1 MATSKD
7 FDTKSQVSSRAS
19 VRSNVSSASAAAK
32 ARAKAEA
39 ARVRASF
46 AEKEAKL
53 KVELAERESK
63 LKLKQAEREAQAALD
78 KAKLDAELETLAHQ
92 CEAEAASR
100 QADILEA
107 AEEEV
112 RAPDNAHGSR
122 RSLRSEIEDRINAYV
137 REQNELHQSSHHDD
151 HAPPGSQANET
162 LVSWGTPTG
171 SPAVGPSPQN
181 AVSPKAPTQHQ
192 AVTSSIPPL
201 PAKTERNEGESRSK
215 PLLYNM
221 ARSAQAYSSLRH
233 TYHNTTPSAQFYS
246 PHRPTGRNVTHSA
259 QQHTSQTNHHTY
271 HKVDPSAQP
280 YVPHQHSN
288 PADQQKTP
296 GMTDFV
302 KYLARRELVTTGLT
316 QFDDRPESFR
326 AWQSSFHNAIR
337 GLGLSAS
344 EELDLLTKWL
354 GKESSCHVRTV
365 RQVHVNDPNAA
376 LSNAWSR
383 LIKLYAAPEVLEKA
397 LFKKLDA
404 FPKIASKD
412 YVKLREL
419 GDLLMEFLSAKE
431 DGYLPGLAFLD
442 TSRGI
447 SPIVEKLPHA
457 LQEKWITRGSR
468 FKDEY
473 DGCFPPFSFFADFV
487 YYEAETR
494 NDPSFAIPNSSGPPV
509 KDKTGYRS
517 GKVPVSVHKTD
528 VTAETESDVSSK
540 QAENPGKNCPI
551 HHKPHPL
558 KKCRGFRA
566 KTLEERK
573 LFLRENGICY
583 RCCASTSHLAK
594 ECKVTLKCSECESD
608 RHISAMHAGP
618 APQTPKVPAPSSTSE
633 EKEDGELSSVPTVT
647 SRCTEIC
654 GEGQPPM
661 SCSKICLVRVF
672 PNGQR
677 DKAINMYAVHDDQ
690 SNRSLVRPEFFDLFD
705 VKSSSSLYSLRTC
718 AGTMEMSGRKAEGFE
733 IESVNGGV
741 TLTLPPLIE
750 CDQVP
755 TNRSEIPT
763 PKVALLH
770 PHLRS
775 VAKHIPELDPNAPIL
790 LLLGRDIIRAH
801 KVRQQINGPH
811 DSPFA
816 QRLDLGWTI
825 VGEVCLRQGHK
836 PKVSTFKTHVL
847 EKGRPSFLSPC
858 NNFID
863 LKEKVCHG
871 GEQPR
876 GLANTCKSSAE
887 RITEHSLGQNLF
899 QTTEND
905 NKVAQSIE
913 DVAFLKIMD
922 LEVYRDDKNNW
933 VAPLPF
939 KVPRR
944 RLPNNRKQALNRL
957 NSLCQ
962 TLNRKPVMKQQFL
975 DFMRKVF
982 EDDHAEPAPPLIQ
995 DEECW
1000 YLPTFGVYHP
1010 RKPDQIRV
1018 VFDSSAQE
1026 GGVSLNNVLLTGP
1039 DLNNSLLGVL
1049 IRFRKEQVAIMAD
1062 IQKMFYCFLVREDHR
1077 NFLRFL
1083 WFRDNDPTKDIIEY
1097 RMKVH
1102 VFGNSPSPSIAI
1114 YGLRLA
1120 AKEGEREHGADT
1132 QRFIERHFYVD
1143 DGLMS
1148 LPSDTEAISLLK
1160 RTQASLAESNLRL
1173 HKIVSNSPA
1182 VMKAFP
1188 PEDHA
1193 VSVQDLDL
1201 SEESTVLQRSLGLCW
1216 EIASDAFTFQVSVGD
1231 KPFTRRG
1238 VLSTI
1243 NSVFDPLGLAS
1254 PVTVQGRALLRELTS
1269 DTSDWDA
1276 PLPEE
1281 KRSEWVTWRDSLLEL
1296 KELHIPR
1303 TYTPDSL
1310 TKARRLELC
1319 VFSDA
1324 STKAIGAVAYLRAID
1339 EDGNSHVGFVLG
1351 KAKLAPQCKP
1361 TIPRLELCG
1370 AVLAV
1375 EMAELILGEI
1385 DLKMDAVKFYCDS
1398 KVVLG
1403 YIHNEVK
1410 RFYVYVHNRVQR
1422 IRQSTKP
1429 EQWLYVPTE
1438 HNPADHASRGV
1449 SASNLAKTTWF
1460 SGPAFLQRP
1469 YNGLQEESEAFELI
1483 SPELDVEVRPEVSS
1497 FRTQVQA
1504 QCLTTDRFKRFST
1517 WDSLVRAVALLIHIV
1532 RCRKSKDYAKGCKSC
1547 WHWCKQPRTPD
1558 ERSQAMNVVI
1568 QAVQREAF
1576 PAEFSALTNG
1586 KALPSNSPLFKL
1598 SPVVVEGLMRIGGRL
1613 THAPLEHAEKKPLVL
1628 PKRNHISALLVS
1640 YHHKQVKHQG
1650 RHFTEGAV
1658 RSSGLWII
1666 GCKRLVSS
1674 IIHGC
1679 VTCRKLRGKM
1689 EEQTMADLPPE
1700 RLSTSPPFSYVG
1712 LDVFGPWKVTARRT
1726 RGGHAESKRWA
1737 ILFTCMSTRA
1747 VHIEV
1752 IESMDTSCCINAL
1765 RRFFAIRGPAKQL
1778 RSDCGT
1784 NFIAASKELKLTK
1797 QQQGPSIQRYLSDQ
1811 GCSWEFNPPY
1821 SSHMG
1826 GSWERMIGVARRI
1839 FDSILLQEHVHLS
1852 HEVLCTF
1859 MCEVSA
1865 IINARP
1871 LTPVSTDPDAPFPL
1885 TPTTLLTQ
1893 KGAVPPPPGNF
1904 SDKDLHQS
1912 QWRQVQALAST
1923 FWTRWRREYLPT
1935 LQSRRKWVGA
1945 HRNLQQGDVVLLKD
1959 SQAARNEW
1967 PLALVTTTYPSQDGK
1982 VRKVEVKTAAQGI
1995 PKTFLRPV
2003 SAVLLLLP
2011 KED

>member
-1 MATSKD
+1 MATSREND
-7 FDTKSQVSSRAS
+7 SISDVSSRSSTRTSA
-19 VRSNVSSASAAAK
+19 SSASAAAR

-53 KVELAERESK
+53 KLE
-63 LKLKQAEREAQAALD
+63 QAEREAKAVIE
-78 KAKLDAELETLAHQ
+78 KAKADAELETLARQ
-92 CEAEAASR
+92 REAEAASR
-100 QADILEA
+100 QADVLEA
-107 AEEEV
+107 AEEQV
-112 RAPDNAHGSR
+112 TAPDIPHGNV
-122 RSLRSEIEDRINAYV
+122 RSLKTETEDRTRTYV
-137 REQNELHQSSHHDD
+137 RQQSELHVPTCHDD
-151 HAPPGSQANET
+151 HGSQPSYPDGSLLT
-162 LVSWGTPTG
+162 WGTPSG
-171 SPAVGPSPQN
+171 QPDVDPSTQN
-181 AVSPKAPTQHQ
+181 AAILHEAPPRPPVSPF
-192 AVTSSIPPL
+192 
-201 PAKTERNEGESRSK
+201 PARGTDRDETK
-215 PLLYNM
+215 PQVPNVV
-221 ARSAQAYSSLRH
+221 RSAQPYTSHRHTNHDITPVAQLYSSHRNI
-233 TYHNTTPSAQFYS
+233 TGRNITPSAQQY
-246 PHRPTGRNVTHSA
+246 
-259 QQHTSQTNHHTY
+259 TSRHHTY
-271 HKVDPSAQP
+271 HKMNPSAQP
-280 YVPHQHSN
+280 YTPHQHTD
-288 PADQQKTP
+288 PADQPKAP
-296 GMTDFV
+296 VMTDFV
-302 KYLARRELVTTGLT
+302 QYLARRELVTTGLI
-316 QFDDRPESFR
+316 QFDDHPESFR
-326 AWQSSFHNAIR
+326 AWQSSFNNAIR
-337 GLGLSAS
+337 GLSLSAS

-354 GKESSCHVRTV
+354 GKESSRHVRTI

-412 YVKLREL
+412 HVKLREL

-447 SPIVEKLPHA
+447 SPIVEKLPYA
-457 LQEKWITRGSR
+457 LQEKWITRGSK
-468 FKDEY
+468 FKNEH
-473 DGCFPPFSFFADFV
+473 DGFFPPFSFFVEFV
-487 YYEAETR
+487 YCEAETR
-494 NDPSFAIPNSSGPPV
+494 NDPSFAIPNSSNPPV
-509 KDKTGYRS
+509 KEKAGYRT
-517 GKVPVSVHKTD
+517 GKVPISVHKTD
-528 VTAETESDVSSK
+528 VAAETDSDVSSK
-540 QAENPGKNCPI
+540 QADNPGKNCPI

-573 LFLRENGICY
+573 SFLRENGICY

-594 ECKVTLKCSECESD
+594 DCKVTPKCSECESD
-608 RHISAMHAGP
+608 RHIAAMHPGP
-618 APQTPKVPAPSSTSE
+618 APQTPKVPAPTSTPE
-633 EKEDGELSSVPTVT
+633 EKEEGEALASVPTVT
-647 SRCTEIC
+647 SHCTEIC
-654 GEGQPPM
+654 GEGQPAM

-672 PNGQR
+672 PKGQR
-677 DKAINMYAVHDDQ
+677 DKAINMYAIHDDQ

-705 VKSSSSLYSLRTC
+705 VKSNSSRYSLKTC
-718 AGTMEMSGRKAEGFE
+718 AGIVEMSGRKAEGFE
-733 IESVNGGV
+733 VESVNGGV
-741 TLTLPPLIE
+741 TLALPPLIE

-763 PKVALLH
+763 PKVALCH
-770 PHLRS
+770 PHLKS
-775 VAKHIPELDPNAPIL
+775 LAKHIPELDPNAQIL

-816 QRLDLGWTI
+816 QRLDLGWTV
-825 VGEVCLRQGHK
+825 VGEVCLGHAHR
-836 PKVSTFKTHVL
+836 PRVSAFKTHVL

-858 NNFID
+858 GNFID

-871 GEQPR
+871 GEQPC
-876 GLANTCKSSAE
+876 GFTHKSSSE
-887 RITEHSLGQNLF
+887 RATEHLLGQNLF

-913 DVAFLKIMD
+913 DGVFLKIMNS
-922 LEVYRDDKNNW
+922 EVYRDDKNNW

-957 NSLCQ
+957 SSLCRA
-962 TLNRKPVMKQQFL
+962 LNRKPVMKQQFL
-975 DFMRKVF
+975 DFMGKVIA
-982 EDDHAEPAPPLIQ
+982 DDHAEPAPPLTQ

-1010 RKPDQIRV
+1010 RKPNQIRV

-1049 IRFRKEQVAIMAD
+1049 IRFRKELVAVMAD
-1062 IQKMFYCFLVREDHR
+1062 IQRMFHCFLVREDHR

-1083 WFRDNDPTKDIIEY
+1083 WYRDNDPTKDIIEY

-1120 AKEGEREHGADT
+1120 AKEGEREHGTDT
-1132 QRFIERHFYVD
+1132 RRFVERHFYVD

-1193 VSVQDLDL
+1193 VGIQDLDL

-1238 VLSTI
+1238 VLSII

-1254 PVTVQGRALLRELTS
+1254 PVTIQGRALLRELTC

-1276 PLPEE
+1276 PLPEG

-1310 TKARRLELC
+1310 TNAQRLELC

-1324 STKAIGAVAYLRAID
+1324 STMAIGAVAYLRAID
-1339 EDGNSHVGFVLG
+1339 EDGNSNIGFVLG

-1375 EMAELILGEI
+1375 EMAELILDEM

-1438 HNPADHASRGV
+1438 HNPADHASRAV

-1460 SGPAFLQRP
+1460 SGPAFLRRP
-1469 YNGLQEESEAFELI
+1469 YDGLQAEPETFELI

-1497 FRTQVQA
+1497 FHTQVQV
-1504 QCLTTDRFKRFST
+1504 QSLTTDRFKRFST
-1517 WDSLVRAVALLIHIV
+1517 WESLVRAVALLVHIV
-1532 RCRKSKDYAKGCKSC
+1532 RCYKFKDYAKGCKG
-1547 WHWCKQPRTPD
+1547 WHWCEQPRTPD
-1558 ERSQAMNVVI
+1558 ERSQAMNVII
-1568 QAVQREAF
+1568 QAVQRDVF
-1576 PAEFSALTNG
+1576 PAEFSALTDG
-1586 KALPSNSPLFKL
+1586 EALPKKSPLFSL
-1598 SPVVVEGLMRIGGRL
+1598 SPVLEKGLLRIGGRL
-1613 THAPLEHAEKKPLVL
+1613 THAPLEHAEKNPLVL
-1628 PKRNHISALLVS
+1628 PKRNHVSTLLVS

-1674 IIHGC
+1674 VIHEC
-1679 VTCRKLRGKM
+1679 VTCRKLRGKR

-1752 IESMDTSCCINAL
+1752 IESMDTSSCINAL

-1784 NFIAASKELKLTK
+1784 NFIAASKELGLTK
-1797 QQQGPSIQRYLSDQ
+1797 QQQQGPSIQRYLSDQ

-1852 HEVLCTF
+1852 HEVLCTY

-1865 IINARP
+1865 IINGRP
-1871 LTPVSTDPDAPFPL
+1871 LTPVSTDPDAPFLL
-1885 TPTTLLTQ
+1885 TPAMLLTQ
-1893 KGAVPPPPGNF
+1893 KGAMPPPPGDF

-1935 LQSRRKWVGA
+1935 LQSRRKWVGE
-1945 HRNLQQGDVVLLKD
+1945 RCNLQQGDVVLLKD

-1967 PLALVTTTYPSQDGK
+1967 PLALVTATYPSQDGK
-1982 VRKVEVKTAAQGI
+1982 VRKVEVKTATQGT

-2003 SAVLLLLP
+2003 SAVILLLS